1 MQDPSIEMEPSTSQG
16 MGRGIRAGFLGELHV
31 EIVKQRLLSEFGVLT
46 IQSPPSVE
54 YEARIEGK
62 IYYVKSP

>member
-1 MQDPSIEMEPSTSQG
+1 MQDPSIEMETSSSQG

-31 EIVKQRLLSEFGVLT
+31 EVVKERLLTEFGIVT

-54 YEARIEGK
+54 YLAK
-62 IYYVKSP
+62 F